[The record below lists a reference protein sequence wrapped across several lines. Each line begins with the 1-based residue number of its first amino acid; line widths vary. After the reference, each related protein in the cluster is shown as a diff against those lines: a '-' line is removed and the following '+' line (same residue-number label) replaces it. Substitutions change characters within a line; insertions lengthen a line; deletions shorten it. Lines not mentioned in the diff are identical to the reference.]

1 MARSEKMDG
10 SERMDTGH
18 LLTEQRNPLTEEI
31 DTLSTLEMVRVI
43 NKEDGR
49 VAAAVAAVLPEIA
62 AAIDEISAHMRRG
75 GRLVYVGAGTSGRL
89 GVLDASECPPTFN
102 APPGLVVGVIAGG
115 AKAITSSVETAE
127 DDPNQGAADLE
138 ALGLTA
144 LDSVVG
150 LAASGRTP
158 YVIGALDFARRV
170 GAFTVSV
177 ACSHP
182 SPMAEIA
189 QIAIAALVGPEVVTG
204 STRLK
209 AGSAQKLILNMLS
222 TGVMIRLGK
231 TYGNLMVD
239 VQPTNVKL
247 RQRARRIVAQACGL
261 SLEAAEEKLTACG
274 GEVKTAIVAA
284 RLDVSPET
292 ARQRLAAAGG
302 VVRLAIEK

>member
-1 MARSEKMDG
+1 
-10 SERMDTGH
+10 MDTDH

-31 DTLSTLEMVRVI
+31 DTLSTLEMVHVI
-43 NKEDGR
+43 NHEDGR
-49 VAAAVAAVLPEIA
+49 VASAVAETLPEVA
-62 AAIDEISAHMRRG
+62 MAIDEISARMRQG
-75 GRLVYVGAGTSGRL
+75 GRLIYVGAGTSGRL
-89 GVLDASECPPTFN
+89 GILDASECPPTFN
-102 APPGLVVGVIAGG
+102 APLGLVVGVIAGG
-115 AKAITSSVETAE
+115 AKAITSSVEAAE

-138 ALGLTA
+138 VLRLTA

-158 YVIGALDFARRV
+158 YVVGALEYARQI
-170 GAFTVSV
+170 GSFTVSV

-189 QIAIAALVGPEVVTG
+189 QVAIAALVGPEVVTG

-209 AGSAQKLILNMLS
+209 AGTAQKMILNMLS

-247 RQRARRIVAQACGL
+247 RQRARRIVAQACDLG
-261 SLEAAEEKLTACG
+261 LEAAEAKLAVCD
-274 GEVKTAIVAA
+274 GEVKTAIVATK
-284 RLDVSPET
+284 LDIAPEE
-292 ARQRLAAAGG
+292 ARQRLTTSQGI
-302 VVRLAIEK
+302 VRLALGGSRFDC

>member
-1 MARSEKMDG
+1 MPIPKEP
-10 SERMDTGH
+10 RMNTDH

-43 NKEDGR
+43 NNEDAR
-49 VAAAVAAVLPEIA
+49 VAAAVAAGLPEIA
-62 AAIDEISAHMRRG
+62 PAHDENNARVRPG
-75 GRLVYVGAGTSGRL
+75 GRLIYVGAGTSGRL
-89 GVLDASECPPTFN
+89 GILDASECPPTFS
-102 APPGLVVGVIAGG
+102 APPGLIVGVIAGG
-115 AKAITSSVETAE
+115 ARAITSSVEAAE

-138 ALGLTA
+138 ALKLTA
-144 LDSVVG
+144 LDNVVG

-158 YVIGALDFARRV
+158 YVIGALDFARRI

-189 QIAIAALVGPEVVTG
+189 QVAIAALVGPEALTG

-209 AGSAQKLILNMLS
+209 AGTAQKMILNMLS

-261 SLEAAEEKLTACG
+261 SLAAADEMLAACD
-274 GEVKTAIVAA
+274 GEVKTAIIAAKLSIPAEQARA
-284 RLDVSPET
+284 RLAS
-292 ARQRLAAAGG
+292 AGG
-302 VVRLAIEK
+302 VVRLAVEA